1 MTKQKN
7 PGKLCRFN
15 FLDMV
20 SKMTD
25 DGQYATAPT
34 QFVEDCQKEHHPLK
48 SINIQQLHTY

>member
-1 MTKQKN
+1 MTKQEN